1 MTLTIIRFESPVI
14 NLIGGLA
21 PLYEGREEGE
31 VGQLK
36 NLNFN
41 QLMADCVNT
50 QDCNWTPS
58 HSRDFYSPNK

>member
-21 PLYEGREEGE
+21 PRRGK

-41 QLMADCVNT
+41 QLMAECLNT
-50 QDCNWTPS
+50 KDCNWTES
-58 HSRDFYSPNK
+58 Q